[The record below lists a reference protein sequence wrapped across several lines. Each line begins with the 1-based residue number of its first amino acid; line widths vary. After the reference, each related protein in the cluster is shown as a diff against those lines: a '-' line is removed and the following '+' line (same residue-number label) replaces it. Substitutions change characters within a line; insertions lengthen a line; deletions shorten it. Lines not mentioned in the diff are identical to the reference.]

1 MPASPATEAMLT
13 IAPRP
18 RSSMM
23 RSAARVHAKVPKRWT
38 SSMRRHSASSMRLVT
53 PSERRAPP
61 MIAWKACS
69 VCARSR
75 GESSPMPALLA
86 RMSTVPHSRTTRA
99 KSAST
104 CALSA
109 TSVGTPMAVPPS
121 ARISAATRSALSR
134 FRSATATCAPSA
146 AKRRAIAR
154 PIPDPPPVTTA
165 TRLVSRA
172 MRRLST
178 IHRRESP
185 RPGGGPSL
193 PFRCSGQHA
202 EGSPRS
208 SPRRRRRRRPPRAA
222 PCARSGRRR
231 PSSRPRGRSRRPA
244 RRTSP
249 TRSSVWSTPSR
260 RSERSRRARR
270 SSALPGWDAG
280 TPNFSTFWTRES
292 RTAAEAVRH
301 ALRRPISRQTYLV
314 LPGRFPTGGLR
325 PSLTCWR
332 TSPRKPQTSS
342 QTPMQPLVL
351 APQRPRKTLDS
362 GAQQGASSRR
372 GVARIPRGRAT
383 KCGDTG
389 ETSHVNPKQPTIAT
403 TASGPVTIGQAIH
416 DTAQMAELVSGV
428 APTGTITFTAY
439 APNANGSVDATCG
452 TAVFTDIETVDST
465 GKATSGNFTPSGTA
479 PQIAGTYEWKASYSG
494 DANYKGVTSSC
505 NDTGEQSLVNKK
517 DTTTPTG
524 QKVVISDFAKPTG
537 FGTPTG
543 TVTFSLFDNAS
554 CTGTPIFTQTPS
566 LVNGLAHADD
576 PTPLSANGTYKWVV
590 TYNGDANN
598 SPSTSACGT
607 EFTTLGGNVPGVDP

>member
-185 RPGGGPSL
+185 RAGGGQRTFATLPLLWSARGGECQAVFSL
-193 PFRCSGQHA
+193 DSYRVRVRPTACPTVRCQ
-202 EGSPRS
+202 EE
-208 SPRRRRRRRPPRAA
+208 PPMDASRFDVFTRAFGA
-222 PCARSGRRR
+222 GLSGRRLAKVLATLLLGMALAGWAPR
-231 PSSRPRGRSRRPA
+231 PAGACGCDGACDDTDPACGNRTTCNICTDNYQRFLRTKSTGVLGGGGVRLTDGAAAHLDVVATRVGPDAPGAPSAVLGQVAWVDPNRGVRLVSVRLLDYGPLPDERRGREVVGLAQVTGVDGEAPFVLRVVVAGPARHGSSTVHLVAGDPARERLAGLLDPLPAPSGFAYEADGKLLGGGIKLLQFQSGRSRHGA
-244 RRTSP
+244 RGG
-249 TRSSVWSTPSR
+249 
-260 RSERSRRARR
+260 AR
-270 SSALPGWDAG
+270 
-280 TPNFSTFWTRES
+280 
-292 RTAAEAVRH
+292 
-301 ALRRPISRQTYLV
+301 
-314 LPGRFPTGGLR
+314 
-325 PSLTCWR
+325 
-332 TSPRKPQTSS
+332 
-342 QTPMQPLVL
+342 
-351 APQRPRKTLDS
+351 
-362 GAQQGASSRR
+362 
-372 GVARIPRGRAT
+372 
-383 KCGDTG
+383 
-389 ETSHVNPKQPTIAT
+389 
-403 TASGPVTIGQAIH
+403 
-416 DTAQMAELVSGV
+416 
-428 APTGTITFTAY
+428 
-439 APNANGSVDATCG
+439 
-452 TAVFTDIETVDST
+452 
-465 GKATSGNFTPSGTA
+465 
-479 PQIAGTYEWKASYSG
+479 
-494 DANYKGVTSSC
+494 
-505 NDTGEQSLVNKK
+505 
-517 DTTTPTG
+517 
-524 QKVVISDFAKPTG
+524 
-537 FGTPTG
+537 
-543 TVTFSLFDNAS
+543 
-554 CTGTPIFTQTPS
+554 
-566 LVNGLAHADD
+566 
-576 PTPLSANGTYKWVV
+576 
-590 TYNGDANN
+590 
-598 SPSTSACGT
+598 
-607 EFTTLGGNVPGVDP
+607 